1 MFQQLEM
8 RGRQGLQHVYQN
20 IQSLLVD
27 LVDLFYPK
35 LCSACDTHL
44 QSGESDICIQ
54 CIFQLPKTYYWDYD
68 ENPVEQ
74 LFKGRLKIDGACSF
88 VHFTKGG
95 IVQQML
101 HRLKYEEQ
109 REIGSALGRLFAQQL
124 LTKNKFTDVDL
135 IVPIPLHFKKEKI
148 RGYNQ
153 SMEIALGVSEILNV
167 KIYRNSL
174 IRQLASETQ
183 TRKSR
188 YDRSTNVESVFSC
201 SNPNAFKGKSV
212 ILIDDVITTG
222 STLEAAGKILFDA
235 GVAKLYIL
243 GIASV

>member
-1 MFQQLEM
+1 MFQQKEM
-8 RGRQGLQHVYQN
+8 QGFQGLQHVYQN

-27 LVDLFYPK
+27 LIDLFYPK

-54 CIFQLPKTYYWDYD
+54 CIFLLPKTYYWDYD

-74 LFKGRLKIDGACSF
+74 LFKGRLEIDGACSF

-124 LTKNKFTDVDL
+124 KTKNKLVDVDS
-135 IVPIPLHFKKEKI
+135 IVPIPLHFKKEKR

-153 SMEIALGVSEILNV
+153 SMEIARGVAEILNV
-167 KIYRNSL
+167 KINRNNL
-174 IRQLASETQ
+174 IRPLESETQ

-188 YDRSTNVESVFSC
+188 YDRSTNVASVFSC
-201 SNPNAFKGKSV
+201 PNPNAFKGKNV

-222 STLEAAGKILFDA
+222 STLEAAGKILLDA

-243 GIASV
+243 GIASA

>member
-1 MFQQLEM
+1 M
-8 RGRQGLQHVYQN
+8 RGFQALQHVYQN
-20 IQSLLVD
+20 IQSHFVD

-35 LCSACDTHL
+35 LCAACDSHL
-44 QSGESDICIQ
+44 QSGELDICIQ
-54 CIFQLPKTYYWDYD
+54 CVFLLPKTYYWDYD
-68 ENPVEQ
+68 ENPIEQ

-109 REIGSALGRLFAQQL
+109 REIGCALGRLFAQQL
-124 LTKNKFTDVDL
+124 MAKNKFVDVDL
-135 IVPIPLHFKKEKI
+135 IVPIPLHFKKEKR
-148 RGYNQ
+148 RGFNQ
-153 SMEIALGVSEILNV
+153 SMEIARGVAEILGV
-167 KIYRNSL
+167 KINRSNL
-174 IRQLASETQ
+174 TRQIATETQ

-188 YDRSTNVESVFSC
+188 YDRSTNVASVFSC
-201 SNPNAFKGKSV
+201 PNPNAFKGKSV

-222 STLEAAGKILFDA
+222 STLEAAGKILLDA